1 MSGSKKDNAEICET
15 PALILKMLERMWKE
29 SHPEATLTYPITSWK
44 DDMESPLV
52 RIISIFC
59 DKH

>member
-1 MSGSKKDNAEICET
+1 MAESKKDNAEIRET
-15 PALILKMLERMWKE
+15 QALILKMLERMWKE
-29 SHPEATLTYPITSWK
+29 SQPEATLTYPITSWK